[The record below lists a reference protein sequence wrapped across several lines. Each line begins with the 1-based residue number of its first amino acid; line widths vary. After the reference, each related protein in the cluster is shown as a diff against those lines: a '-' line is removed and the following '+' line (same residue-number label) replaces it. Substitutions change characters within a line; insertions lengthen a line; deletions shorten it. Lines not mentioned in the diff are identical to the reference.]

1 MSTRHP
7 PRVNSFFLF
16 QEELVNLKE
25 PLVGMCVGSLL
36 E

>member
-1 MSTRHP
+1 MRARHP
-7 PRVNSFFLF
+7 PEVNSFFLF

-25 PLVGMCVGSLL
+25 PLVGMCVASLL